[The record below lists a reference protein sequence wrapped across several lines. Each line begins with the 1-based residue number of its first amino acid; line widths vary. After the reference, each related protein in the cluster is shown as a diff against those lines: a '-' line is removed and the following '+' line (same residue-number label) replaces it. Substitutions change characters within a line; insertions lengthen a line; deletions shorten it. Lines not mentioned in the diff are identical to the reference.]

1 MRKRDR
7 VFPLRI
13 TRSGIFGWRT
23 SDLGQNDGAGAAFVG
38 TPGDV
43 LEIWDEPSNEDRHPP
58 QSVRRFKG
66 NWRHAEDSVE
76 GGIRDTAKAAGR
88 LLIGRVLSFRERT
101 GIRSGDPY
109 FAMLPRSSGPSTHI
123 LLSVLKM
130 SEIRLPPVLP
140 VVTANGQFDDNWH
153 CLC

>member
-1 MRKRDR
+1 M
-7 VFPLRI
+7 
-13 TRSGIFGWRT
+13 
-23 SDLGQNDGAGAAFVG
+23 G

-43 LEIWDEPSNEDRHPP
+43 LEIWDEPSIEDRHPP
-58 QSVRRFKG
+58 RVVRRFKI
-66 NWRHAEDSVE
+66 NWRHAEDSAE

-109 FAMLPRSSGPSTHI
+109 FSMLPRSSGPSTHI

-130 SEIRLPPVLP
+130 SEIRLCPVLP
-140 VVTANGQFDDNWH
+140 VATANGQINDNWH
-153 CLC
+153 FLC